1 MEITVPR
8 ITAYSKNI
16 FYTKKGEYNGKL
28 SRGKYDTLL
37 FTELDSLLT

>member
-1 MEITVPR
+1 MEITVQR

-16 FYTKKGEYNGKL
+16 FYTKKGEYNRKS

-37 FTELDSLLT
+37 LSKLDSLLT